1 MQILEWLRFGIGTI
15 VLLAGLLMFAFE
27 MYGSFRFKYVLN
39 RMHLAAIGDTF
50 GIGISLVG
58 LMIMSGWNFTTLKM
72 GLVIIFLWCASPVS
86 SHLISRLEVYTNE
99 HLEEYCDASAI
110 QKSELEFP
118 AEPEEAVTEQ
128 VNEEKQEG

>member
-1 MQILEWLRFGIGTI
+1 MQIIEWLRFGIGTI
-15 VLLAGLLMFAFE
+15 VLLVGLLMFAFE

-50 GIGISLVG
+50 GIGISLLG

-86 SHLISRLEVYTNE
+86 SHLISGLEVYTNE
-99 HLEEYCDASAI
+99 HLDEYCDASAI

-118 AEPEEAVTEQ
+118 AEQ
-128 VNEEKQEG
+128 INEEKQEG

>member
-1 MQILEWLRFGIGTI
+1 MIIEWIRFGIGTA
-15 VLLAGLLMFAFE
+15 VLLAGMLMFALEIF
-27 MYGSFRFKYVLN
+27 GSFRFKYVLN
-39 RMHLAAIGDTF
+39 RMHIAAIGDTF
-50 GIGISLVG
+50 GIGISLLG

-72 GLVIIFLWCASPVS
+72 GLVIVFLWCASPVS

-118 AEPEEAVTEQ
+118 AESEKAQEEAK
-128 VNEEKQEG
+128 EEKQEG

>member
-1 MQILEWLRFGIGTI
+1 MQIIEWLRFGIGTI
-15 VLLAGLLMFAFE
+15 VLLVGLLMFAFE

-50 GIGISLVG
+50 GIGISLLG

-99 HLEEYCDASAI
+99 HLDEYCDASAI

-118 AEPEEAVTEQ
+118 AEQ
-128 VNEEKQEG
+128 INEEKQEG